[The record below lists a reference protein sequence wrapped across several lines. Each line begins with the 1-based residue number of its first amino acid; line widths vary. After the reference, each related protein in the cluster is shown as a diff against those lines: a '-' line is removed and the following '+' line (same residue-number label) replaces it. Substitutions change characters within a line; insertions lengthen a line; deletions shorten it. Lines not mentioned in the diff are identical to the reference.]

1 MGGGLYR
8 SLPPSR
14 YHLKCQFRVRRF
26 VAISDASPKLKMK
39 NGIIVFVEIVFN
51 DFYFKMLA
59 SFPSR
64 LVEHT
69 LSLSIVRDFFVK
81 NNERMKECTNNK
93 NKYF

>member
-1 MGGGLYR
+1 
-8 SLPPSR
+8 
-14 YHLKCQFRVRRF
+14 
-26 VAISDASPKLKMK
+26 MK

-81 NNERMKECTNNK
+81 NNERMNAQITKINIFNSF
-93 NKYF
+93 N